1 MTRMSLDD
9 IFASVEAK
17 IVASP
22 STTKRKTVKGQRSA
36 AKAAA
41 KVAASKQH
49 TCHNPEFDEL
59 VHTCGACAAW
69 DSKQLSDRETTWNP
83 PLNFNVWAKK
93 TYGLLFKSQQSAEK
107 KGFTDISE
115 AYSQYVNDVFAE
127 PATQSLINR
136 IVRRETA
143 RQRWGKHDLG
153 LLGYSPEDIVSMA
166 LWRAH
171 VNALVDALVVEY
183 DLDWDKDTIDQ
194 AKSTMRDYRLAD
206 ELKVAAKLGEMHR
219 FIFDETRGR
228 LRRQS
233 QKAAVRKARTGLE
246 LRDIIASMLAESDF
260 SNVLPTAGAVY
271 REVPKVFREG
281 FKAFNNVLNGMTTEG
296 LHSDAIMLEAIQVG
310 DLVESAEDAV
320 MQRITL
326 DEVKLDRERMLD
338 ELLAKPE
345 LSSAEAQAIGFVAA
359 LSQGYSAWE
368 LESKLG
374 SARFNAAQRDA
385 LALFA
390 A

>member
-1 MTRMSLDD
+1 MSLDD
-9 IFASVEAK
+9 IFTSLEAK
-17 IVASP
+17 VVASP

-49 TCHNPEFDEL
+49 TCHTPEFDEL
-59 VHTCGACAAW
+59 EHTCGACAAW
-69 DSKQLSDRETTWNP
+69 DSKQVTDRASTWNP
-83 PLNFNVWAKK
+83 PLNFGAWVKK
-93 TYGLLFKSQQSAEK
+93 QHGIGYLKTEGAAR
-107 KGFTDISE
+107 KGGFVELADE
-115 AYSQYVNDVFAE
+115 YKDYVNDVFAE
-127 PATQSLINR
+127 PATQHLIDR
-136 IVRRETA
+136 IVRREIA

-166 LWRAH
+166 LWRAY
-171 VNALVDALVVEY
+171 VNALVDAIVVAH

-194 AKSTMRDYRLAD
+194 AKSTLRDYRMAD
-206 ELKVAAKLGEMHR
+206 DLSVAAKLGEMHR
-219 FIFDETRGR
+219 FIFDEKRGR
-228 LRRQS
+228 LRRQDQTS
-233 QKAAVRKARTGLE
+233 AVRKARTGLE
-246 LRDIIASMLAESDF
+246 LRDQLAAFIAASDV

-296 LHSDAIMLEAIQVG
+296 LHSDALMLEAIQVG
-310 DLVESAEDAV
+310 DLVDSAEDVV
-320 MQRITL
+320 MHRITL

-374 SARFNAAQRDA
+374 TARFNAAQRDA